1 MSAAGRDAGERG
13 YRRLPLNYAMQNFRF
28 NFRAM
33 ACDNIIE
40 FYASSAAQAAATA
53 EAAINEVTRIEAKYS
68 RYAADSV
75 VSRINA
81 AAGIAP
87 VYIDEETSHLFD
99 YASVCYEQSGG
110 LFDIT
115 SGVLRRAWDFR
126 ADRPPARAAITP
138 LLPLIGWSRVERTSS
153 RIFLPQHGMEIDFGG
168 FGKEYAVDRA
178 ATVLFSSGL
187 RHAFVSL
194 GGDVMVTGPRA
205 NGEPWQLGIRH
216 PREPAGVIA
225 QLPIAS
231 GAVATS
237 GDYERYLDFGGRRY
251 SHILDPRTGESVSC
265 FQSVTVLAP
274 SCLVAGSVST
284 IAMLKGETDAVRWLG
299 DSGAAY
305 FALDA
310 SGQVISNLPE
320 VHAASRKLS
329 RFPPA
334 PD

>member
-1 MSAAGRDAGERG
+1 
-13 YRRLPLNYAMQNFRF
+13 MQKFSF

-33 ACDNIIE
+33 ACDNVIE
-40 FYASSAAQAAATA
+40 LYASSGAQATATA
-53 EAAINEVTRIEAKYS
+53 EAAINEVKRIEAKYS
-68 RYAADSV
+68 RYAAGSV

-81 AAGIAP
+81 AAGVAP
-87 VYIDEETSHLFD
+87 VDIDEETSRLFD
-99 YASVCYEQSGG
+99 YASVCHEQSGG

-126 ADRPPARAAITP
+126 AARPPARAAIAP
-138 LLPLIGWSRVERTSS
+138 LLPLIGWSRVERTSTQ
-153 RIFLPQHGMEIDFGG
+153 IFLPQHGMEIDFGG

-178 ATVLFSSGL
+178 AAALLSSGL

-194 GGDVMVTGPRA
+194 GGDVMVTGPRV

-216 PREPAGVIA
+216 PRDPAGVIA

-251 SHILDPRTGESVSC
+251 SHILDPHTGESVSG

-284 IAMLKGETDAVRWLG
+284 IAMLKGEAGAARWLR

-310 SGQVISNLPE
+310 AGQVISNLPE
-320 VHAASRKLS
+320 VQTASRKTS
-329 RFPPA
+329 RFPRM